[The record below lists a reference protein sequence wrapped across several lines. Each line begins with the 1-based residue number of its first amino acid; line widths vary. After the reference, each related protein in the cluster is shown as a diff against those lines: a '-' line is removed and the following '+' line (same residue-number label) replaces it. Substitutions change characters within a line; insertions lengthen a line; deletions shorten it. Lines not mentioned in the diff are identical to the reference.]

1 MNSKEF
7 DRSVCFQFYES
18 YLEQGKLVKE
28 QLGAEMCAEYFIAL
42 ATYGLYQK
50 ESDNP
55 MIKMIITGLKNTID
69 AGQLKRSKGFT
80 GENKEQTETI
90 LLYIQEHPEA
100 SQRDIANACNCS
112 LGKVNKVINSNLNS
126 NNNINNNSNSNTNSM
141 NVNVNTEEVRREIK
155 DLTEKEAE
163 EIISKIHRK
172 VKYLDIQKEY
182 NLSEFITKDFEKQWY
197 EIRKAK
203 REEQLTQNAELYEE
217 FASYLGRELEMV
229 KTAFTNVPFLRDRN
243 ITDIIDFCRQYPEYS
258 FDSWCMQHRD
268 QYSEYDP
275 EAYAKS
281 QNKYILFFKDKLCNF
296 NKN

>member
-1 MNSKEF
+1 
-7 DRSVCFQFYES
+7 
-18 YLEQGKLVKE
+18 
-28 QLGAEMCAEYFIAL
+28 
-42 ATYGLYQK
+42 
-50 ESDNP
+50 
-55 MIKMIITGLKNTID
+55 
-69 AGQLKRSKGFT
+69 
-80 GENKEQTETI
+80 
-90 LLYIQEHPEA
+90 
-100 SQRDIANACNCS
+100 
-112 LGKVNKVINSNLNS
+112 
-126 NNNINNNSNSNTNSM
+126 M